1 MKRFHISFCLMLTIF
16 MLNCQSDSVK
26 GAIKLSPKIF
36 KDLINSNDAQVVDVR
51 TRNEFHIDRIENAVN
66 IDYFS
71 ENFTDS
77 ISLLNTKKP
86 VFIYCRSG
94 KRSTNSIPM
103 FKKAGFKYVYELEGG
118 FLNWK
123 KESLKSISK

>member
-1 MKRFHISFCLMLTIF
+1 MKRFHISICLILSIF
-16 MLNCQSDSVK
+16 ILNCQSDSVK
-26 GAIKLSPKIF
+26 GAIKLSPKTF
-36 KDLINSNDAQVVDVR
+36 KDSINSNDAQVVDVR
-51 TRNEFHIDRIENAVN
+51 TPKEFDIDRIENAVN

-71 ENFTDS
+71 EDFTDS
-77 ISLLNTKKP
+77 IILLNTKKP
-86 VFIYCRSG
+86 VYIYCRSG

>member
-1 MKRFHISFCLMLTIF
+1 MKRFHISLCLMLTIF

-26 GAIKLSPKIF
+26 GAIKLSPKTF
-36 KDLINSNDAQVVDVR
+36 KDSINSNDAQVVDVR
-51 TRNEFHIDRIENAVN
+51 TPKEFHIDRIENAVN

-71 ENFTDS
+71 KNFTDS